1 MNRYGSQPLSTLEA
15 MAKLRGASKRLHT
28 ALSVPARLK
37 HAEAAVQA
45 LQRAVGRIGHR
56 ADEDGLF
63 DQRLERLDRR
73 IRDMEVDRLRREVLG
88 SEERPAGEWVLD
100 PDDIGLI
107 GEHARIALRAG
118 FDVCALIRHGD
129 RVGVAWP
136 SAGREVLIQRP
147 AAVAAY
153 GIRIDILDDGIDGC
167 DATLLSRFESALSD
181 PLARDVIDLGTLVVR
196 TRVLAENVDASAMT
210 APALI
215 TRVLDLGEVVAVPV
229 TASVGKLRGPLA

>member
-1 MNRYGSQPLSTLEA
+1 MQG
-15 MAKLRGASKRLHT
+15 
-28 ALSVPARLK
+28 
-37 HAEAAVQA
+37 
-45 LQRAVGRIGHR
+45 LQRAIGRIGHR

-73 IRDMEVDRLRREVLG
+73 MRDMEVDHLRREVLG
-88 SEERPAGEWVLD
+88 SEARPAGEWVLD

-107 GEHARIALRAG
+107 GERARIALRAG

-136 SAGREVLIQRP
+136 AAGREVLIQRP

-167 DATLLSRFESALSD
+167 DATLLRRFEPDLSD
-181 PLARDVIDLGTLVVR
+181 PLACDVLDVGTLVVR
-196 TRVLAENVDASAMT
+196 TQVLADNVDASAMT

-215 TRVLDLGEVVAVPV
+215 ARVLELGEVVAVPV
-229 TASVGKLRGPLA
+229 TASVGKLRSPLA